1 MKVTLLWVG
10 KTKNPRL
17 RELCEDYL
25 DRARRLVACEVIE
38 VRDPSKGSGSKRPGS
53 RKAEAEAMA
62 KRIAP
67 GSPVVTLDAGG
78 KQLSSEELARW
89 FEAER
94 VRGTRNL
101 VFVIGGPEGLDDSI
115 RERARLSLS
124 LSRMTWTHEM
134 VRVLLVEQ
142 VYRAF
147 TILSGV
153 PYHK

>member
-10 KTKNPRL
+10 KTKNPHL

-25 DRARRLVACEVIE
+25 ERIRRLVACEVIE
-38 VRDPSKGSGSKRPGS
+38 VRDPSKGSGLKGPGL

-67 GSPVVTLDAGG
+67 VSQVVSLDAGG

-89 FEAER
+89 FEAEQ
-94 VRGTRNL
+94 VRGTRDL

-115 RERARLSLS
+115 RARARLSLS